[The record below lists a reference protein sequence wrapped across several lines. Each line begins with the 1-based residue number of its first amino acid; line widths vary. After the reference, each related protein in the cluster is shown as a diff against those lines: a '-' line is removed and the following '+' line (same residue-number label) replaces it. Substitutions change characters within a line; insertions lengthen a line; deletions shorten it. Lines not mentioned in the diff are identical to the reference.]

1 MSKSGF
7 FDDERDRMAS
17 RLKLTSFENT
27 SLLRKL
33 TIFYFVISIVPFGFL
48 YYLYLQLQNT
58 GRIEIDIKTFNN
70 ALLWVGSGVFLGYFA
85 MRHLVSKVTDITR
98 RNTETLEQILGVEKI
113 RSLSSGNSN
122 EIAILAKSFNEI
134 TSRLEEN
141 IRNLELAKK
150 TLHSVLSRVGEGI
163 SSMDNIDNFLH
174 LIVETMTESLQSQA
188 GALFLIDESRN
199 ELYLKVAYG
208 ETVSSSPQIR
218 IPLDGGFFSSVIRS
232 HKAELITSIPSDSN
246 PSSFMRPPVICSPM
260 VLHDHVIGVMAVW
273 SRKSENEYDSEEL
286 NLFYNLALQ
295 TAVAIEN
302 SRLNED
308 AEKTYFE
315 TISALALAV
324 EAKDPY
330 SRGHS
335 DRVARYCIQIGKELS
350 FTQADLNLL
359 RDAAKLHDLGKIGV
373 TDAVLKKEGTLTND
387 EMEMMKRHSEIGE
400 GIIKPIRSLKNLC
413 DPIRH
418 HHEKLDGSGYPDR
431 IKGAEITLLTRVL
444 TVADIYDALTSER
457 SYRRAFTQQ
466 KAFEELRKMKDQL
479 DQRVVD
485 ALAAV
490 LQKNSS

>member
-1 MSKSGF
+1 MTT
-7 FDDERDRMAS
+7 

-58 GRIEIDIKTFNN
+58 GKIEISVDTFNT
-70 ALLWVGSGVFLGYFA
+70 ALLWVGAGVFVGYFA
-85 MRHLVSKVTDITR
+85 MRTMISRLTDITR
-98 RNTETLEQILGVEKI
+98 RNTETLEQILGIEKI
-113 RSLSSGNSN
+113 KSISTGSSN

-150 TLHSVLSRVGEGI
+150 TLHSVLSRVGQGL
-163 SSMDNIDNFLH
+163 SSMDNIDTFLH
-174 LIVETMTESLQSQA
+174 LIVETMTESLQSEN
-188 GALFLIDESRN
+188 GALFLVDETRK
-199 ELYLKVAYG
+199 EFYLKVAYG
-208 ETVSSSPQIR
+208 PSVSASAQLRLPFE
-218 IPLDGGFFSSVIRS
+218 GGIFSQALLAN
-232 HKAELITSIPSDSN
+232 KAVLIAKIVQEDN
-246 PSSFMRPPVICSPM
+246 PGTIFRPPVICAPM
-260 VLHDHVIGVMAVW
+260 VLHEHALGVMAVW
-273 SRKSENEYDSEEL
+273 GRKSEEVYNDEEL

-335 DRVARYCIQIGKELS
+335 DRVARLCVQLGKQFNLDQPE
-350 FTQADLNLL
+350 LNLL

-373 TDAVLKKEGTLTND
+373 TDAVLKKDGPLTHD
-387 EMEMMKRHSEIGE
+387 EMEMMKRHCEIGE

-431 IKGAEITLLTRVL
+431 LKGHQITLLTRILSVS
-444 TVADIYDALTSER
+444 DIYDALTSER
-457 SYRRAFTQQ
+457 SYRPSFTSQ
-466 KAFEELRKMKDQL
+466 KAFEELRKMKDQI
-479 DQRVVD
+479 DQKVVD

-490 LQKNSS
+490 LKNPAA

>member
-1 MSKSGF
+1 
-7 FDDERDRMAS
+7 MAV

-48 YYLYLQLQNT
+48 YYLYLQLQNS
-58 GRIEIDIKTFNN
+58 GKIEIDIKTFNN
-70 ALLWVGSGVFLGYFA
+70 ALLWVGSGVFVGYLA
-85 MRHLVSKVTDITR
+85 MRAMVSKLTDITR
-98 RNTETLEQILGVEKI
+98 RNAEALEQILGVEKI
-113 RSLSSGNSN
+113 RSISSGSSN
-122 EIAILAKSFNEI
+122 EVAILAKSFNEI

-150 TLHSVLSRVGEGI
+150 TLHSVISRVGQGI
-163 SSMDNIDNFLH
+163 SSMDNIDTFLH
-174 LIVETMTESLQSQA
+174 LIVETMADSLQSET
-188 GALFLIDESRN
+188 GALFLIDESRK
-199 ELYLKVAYG
+199 EFYLKVAYG
-208 ETVSSSPQIR
+208 PNMSPHTQMR
-218 IPLDGGFFSSVIRS
+218 VPVEGGFFESVLRTN
-232 HKAELITSIPSDSN
+232 KAELILKIPQDAN
-246 PSSFMRPPVICSPM
+246 PAAFFRPPVICAPL
-260 VLHDHVIGVMAVW
+260 VLHDHVLGVMAVW
-273 SRKSENEYDSEEL
+273 GRKTQEPYNNEEL

-308 AEKTYFE
+308 AERTYFE

-335 DRVARYCIQIGKELS
+335 ERVARFCVQMGKQ
-350 FTQADLNLL
+350 FDLNSMDLNIL

-373 TDAVLKKEGTLTND
+373 TDAVLKKEGPLTNE
-387 EMEMMKRHSEIGE
+387 EMKMMKRHCEIGE
-400 GIIKPIRSLKNLC
+400 GIIKPIRSLRNLC

-431 IKGAEITLLTRVL
+431 FKGNEISFLTRIL

-457 SYRRAFTQQ
+457 SYRPSFAAH
-466 KAFEELRKMKDQL
+466 KALEELRKMKEQI

-485 ALAAV
+485 ALAVV
-490 LQKNSS
+490 LKDPSV

>member
-1 MSKSGF
+1 MPPK
-7 FDDERDRMAS
+7 
-17 RLKLTSFENT
+17 LKLTSFENA

-33 TIFYFVISIVPFGFL
+33 TILYFIISIVPFGLL
-48 YYLYLQLQNT
+48 YYLYLQLRTT
-58 GRIEIDIKTFNN
+58 GTIQIDEPTFNS
-70 ALLWVGSGVFLGYFA
+70 ALLWVGLGVFVGYFA
-85 MRHLVSKVTDITR
+85 MRGMVSNLTDITR
-98 RNTETLEQILGVEKI
+98 QNSETLEHILGPEKI
-113 RSLSSGNSN
+113 RAIATGSSN

-141 IRNLELAKK
+141 VRNLELAKK
-150 TLHSVLSRVGEGI
+150 TLHSVLSRVGQGI

-174 LIVETMTESLQSQA
+174 LIVETMTESLQSQN
-188 GALFLIDESRN
+188 GALLLLDKNKKMLTLTAVYGSGLSPHAQLRLDAESKFISDLIASPKAIILEKLPP
-199 ELYLKVAYG
+199 EL
-208 ETVSSSPQIR
+208 SPAI
-218 IPLDGGFFSSVIRS
+218 F
-232 HKAELITSIPSDSN
+232 KAPMIIT
-246 PSSFMRPPVICSPM
+246 PM
-260 VLHDHVIGVMAVW
+260 VLHDQVAGVMAVW
-273 SRKSENEYDSEEL
+273 ARIIEDPYNEEEL
-286 NLFYNLALQ
+286 NLFYNLGLQ

-335 DRVARYCIQIGKELS
+335 DRVAKYVVAIGKK
-350 FTQADLNLL
+350 LNLSPEELNTL

-373 TDAVLKKEGTLTND
+373 TDKVLKKEGPLTTE

-400 GIIKPIRSLKNLC
+400 GIIRPIRSLRDLC

-431 IKGAEITLLTRVL
+431 LKGAEITLMTRIL
-444 TVADIYDALTSER
+444 TVADIFDALTSER
-457 SYRRAFTQQ
+457 SYRGSFTTE
-466 KAFEELRKMKDQL
+466 KAFEELRKMKDQV

-485 ALAAV
+485 AF
-490 LQKNSS
+490 SSIIQNPAP

>member
-1 MSKSGF
+1 
-7 FDDERDRMAS
+7 MAI
-17 RLKLTSFENT
+17 RLKLTSFENA

-33 TIFYFVISIVPFGFL
+33 SIFYFVISIIPFGFL
-48 YYLYLQLQNT
+48 YYLYLQLQST
-58 GRIEIDIKTFNN
+58 GKIELKPEDFNN
-70 ALLWVGSGVFLGYFA
+70 ALMFVGVGIFVGYFA
-85 MRHLVSKVTDITR
+85 MRAMVSKLTDITR

-113 RSLSSGNSN
+113 RAISSGNSN
-122 EIAILAKSFNEI
+122 EISILTKSFNEI

-174 LIVETMTESLQSQA
+174 LIVETMTESLQSEN
-188 GALFLIDESRN
+188 GVLFLIDETRN
-199 ELYLKVAYG
+199 EFYLKVSYG
-208 ETVSSSPQIR
+208 KGIAPNTQIR
-218 IPLDGGFFSSVIRS
+218 IPREAALITPLLISK
-232 HKAELITSIPSDSN
+232 KAELLSKILPDAN
-246 PSSFMRPPVICSPM
+246 PGRIFHPPVLCAPL
-260 VLHDHVIGVMAVW
+260 VLHEHVMGFMAVW
-273 SRKSENEYDSEEL
+273 QRTTEEAYNKEEL
-286 NLFYNLALQ
+286 NLFSNLALQ

-335 DRVARYCIQIGKELS
+335 ERVARFSVGIGKQFNLN
-350 FTQADLNLL
+350 AGDLNLL
-359 RDAAKLHDLGKIGV
+359 RDASKLHDLGKIGV
-373 TDAVLKKEGTLTND
+373 TDAVLKKEGPLTTD

-418 HHEKLDGSGYPDR
+418 HHEKLDGTGYPDR
-431 IKGAEITLLTRVL
+431 LKGNDITFLTRIL

-457 SYRRAFTQQ
+457 SYRPSFTSQ
-466 KAFEELRKMKDQL
+466 KAFEELRKMKDQV

-485 ALAAV
+485 ALAVIIQNPAA
-490 LQKNSS
+490 

>member
-1 MSKSGF
+1 
-7 FDDERDRMAS
+7 MAT
-17 RLKLTSFENT
+17 RLKLTSFENS

-48 YYLYLQLQNT
+48 YYLYLKMDSN
-58 GRIEIDIKTFNN
+58 GRIEISADRFNS
-70 ALLWVGSGVFLGYFA
+70 ALFWVGLGIFVGYFA
-85 MRHLVSKVTDITR
+85 MRTMIGKLTDITR
-98 RNTETLEQILGVEKI
+98 RNTETLEQILGIEKI
-113 RSLSSGNSN
+113 KSISTGSSN

-150 TLHSVLSRVGEGI
+150 TLHSVLSRVGQGL
-163 SSMDNIDNFLH
+163 SSMDNIDTFLH
-174 LIVETMTESLQSQA
+174 LIVETMTESLQSQN
-188 GALFLIDESRN
+188 GALFLLDETRK
-199 ELYLKVAYG
+199 EFCLKIAYG
-208 ETVSSSPQIR
+208 PSINANSQLHLPAGGGLFSPALIANKAML
-218 IPLDGGFFSSVIRS
+218 ISKISHDDNPAVI
-232 HKAELITSIPSDSN
+232 
-246 PSSFMRPPVICSPM
+246 FRPPVICAPM
-260 VLHDHVIGVMAVW
+260 ILHEHTIGVMAVW
-273 SRKSENEYDSEEL
+273 GRKSEEVYNDEEL

-335 DRVARYCIQIGKELS
+335 DRVARLCVELGKQFKLE
-350 FTQADLNLL
+350 QPDLNIL

-373 TDAVLKKEGTLTND
+373 TDAVLKKDGPLTHD
-387 EMEMMKRHSEIGE
+387 EMEMMKRHCEIGE

-431 IKGAEITLLTRVL
+431 LKAGQITLLTRIL
-444 TVADIYDALTSER
+444 SVADIYDALTSER
-457 SYRRAFTQQ
+457 SYRPPFSSQ
-466 KAFEELRKMKDQL
+466 KAFEELRRMKDQI
-479 DQRVVD
+479 DQKIVD
-485 ALAAV
+485 ALAVV
-490 LQKNSS
+490 LKNPAA

>member
-1 MSKSGF
+1 
-7 FDDERDRMAS
+7 MAT

-48 YYLYLQLQNT
+48 YYLYLELQST
-58 GRIEIDIKTFNN
+58 GKIEISVDTFNT
-70 ALLWVGSGVFLGYFA
+70 ALLWVGSGIFVGYFA
-85 MRHLVSKVTDITR
+85 MRTMISKLTDITR
-98 RNTETLEQILGVEKI
+98 RNTETLEQILGIEKI
-113 RSLSSGNSN
+113 KSISSGSSN

-150 TLHSVLSRVGEGI
+150 TLHSVLSRVGEGL
-163 SSMDNIDNFLH
+163 SSMDNIDTFLH

-188 GALFLIDESRN
+188 GALFLIDENRK
-199 ELYLKVAYG
+199 EFYLKVSYG
-208 ETVSSSPQIR
+208 LSLTANTQIR
-218 IPLDGGFFSSVIRS
+218 VPVESGIFSPALAAN
-232 HKAELITSIPSDSN
+232 KAVLIEKILQENN
-246 PSSFMRPPVICSPM
+246 PSSMFRPPIICAPM
-260 VLHDHVIGVMAVW
+260 ALHDHVLGVMVVW
-273 SRKSENEYDSEEL
+273 GKKTEENYNDEEL
-286 NLFYNLALQ
+286 NLFFNLALQ

-324 EAKDPY
+324 EAKDQY

-335 DRVARYCIQIGKELS
+335 DRVSRFCIQLGKQFNLGQVEL
-350 FTQADLNLL
+350 NIL

-373 TDAVLKKEGTLTND
+373 TDAVLKKDGPLSYD
-387 EMEMMKRHSEIGE
+387 EMEMMKRHCEIGE
-400 GIIKPIRSLKNLC
+400 GIIKPIRSLKSLC

-431 IKGAEITLLTRVL
+431 LKGAQITFLTRIL

-457 SYRRAFTQQ
+457 SYRPSFSSQ
-466 KAFEELRKMKDQL
+466 KAFEELRKMKDQV
-479 DQRVVD
+479 DQQIVD
-485 ALAAV
+485 ALLAIFKNPAA
-490 LQKNSS
+490 

>member
-1 MSKSGF
+1 
-7 FDDERDRMAS
+7 MAT
-17 RLKLTSFENT
+17 RLKLTSFENS

-48 YYLYLQLQNT
+48 YYLYLQLQST
-58 GRIEIDIKTFNN
+58 GKIEIDVETFNT
-70 ALLWVGSGVFLGYFA
+70 ALLWVGSGVFVGYFA
-85 MRHLVSKVTDITR
+85 MRTMVNKLTDITR
-98 RNTETLEQILGVEKI
+98 RNTETLEQILGIEKI
-113 RSLSSGNSN
+113 RSISSGNSN

-163 SSMDNIDNFLH
+163 SSMDNIDNFLQ
-174 LIVETMTESLQSQA
+174 LIVETMTESLQSET
-188 GALFLIDESRN
+188 GALFLMDEARK
-199 ELYLKVAYG
+199 EFYLKVAYG
-208 ETVSSSPQIR
+208 STSAVNSQIR
-218 IPLDGGFFSSVIRS
+218 IPVEGGIFSTALSANR
-232 HKAELITSIPSDSN
+232 AELIEKISLESN
-246 PSSFMRPPVICSPM
+246 PAAIFVAPVICAPL
-260 VLHDHVIGVMAVW
+260 VLHDHVLGVMAVW
-273 SRKSENEYDSEEL
+273 GRKAQEPYNEEEL

-335 DRVARYCIQIGKELS
+335 DRVARLCVDIGKMLNLNV
-350 FTQADLNLL
+350 TDLNLL

-373 TDAVLKKEGTLTND
+373 TDVVLKKDGALTTD
-387 EMEMMKRHSEIGE
+387 EMEMMKRHCEIGE

-413 DPIRH
+413 ELIRH

-431 IKGAEITLLTRVL
+431 IKGNEITFLTRIL
-444 TVADIYDALTSER
+444 TVADIYDALTSTR
-457 SYRRAFTQQ
+457 SYRPSFSSQ
-466 KAFEELRKMKDQL
+466 KAFEELRKMKDQI
-479 DQRVVD
+479 DQKVVD
-485 ALAAV
+485 VLANI
-490 LQKNSS
+490 LKNPAA

>member
-1 MSKSGF
+1 
-7 FDDERDRMAS
+7 MAV
-17 RLKLTSFENT
+17 RLKLTSFENA

-33 TIFYFVISIVPFGFL
+33 SIFYFVISIVPFGFL
-48 YYLYLQLQNT
+48 YYLYLQLQST
-58 GRIEIDIKTFNN
+58 GRIELDIKDFTN
-70 ALLWVGSGVFLGYFA
+70 ALIFVGIGIFVGYFA
-85 MRHLVSKVTDITR
+85 MRAMVAKLTDITR

-113 RSLSSGNSN
+113 RAISSGNSN
-122 EIAILAKSFNEI
+122 EISILTKSFNEI

-163 SSMDNIDNFLH
+163 SSMDNIDTFLH
-174 LIVETMTESLQSQA
+174 LIVETMTESLQSEN
-188 GALFLIDESRN
+188 GVLFLLDESRG
-199 ELYLKVAYG
+199 EFYLKFSYG
-208 ETVSSSPQIR
+208 PAIAPNTQIC
-218 IPLDGGFFSSVIRS
+218 IPRQAALITPLLQSK
-232 HKAELITSIPSDSN
+232 KAELLTKIAADVN
-246 PSSFMRPPVICSPM
+246 PGGVFRAPVICAPM
-260 VLHDHVIGVMAVW
+260 VLHDHVLGFMAVW
-273 SRKSENEYDSEEL
+273 HRSNDEAYHEEEL
-286 NLFYNLALQ
+286 NLFNNLALQ

-335 DRVARYCIQIGKELS
+335 ERVARFSVALGKHFNLS
-350 FTQADLNLL
+350 PVEINLL

-373 TDAVLKKEGTLTND
+373 TDAVLKKDGPLTTD

-418 HHEKLDGSGYPDR
+418 HHEKLDGTGYPDR
-431 IKGAEITLLTRVL
+431 IKGNEISFLTRIL

-457 SYRRAFTQQ
+457 SYRPSFTSQ
-466 KAFEELRKMKDQL
+466 KAFDELRKMKDQV

-485 ALAAV
+485 ALAAIISNPQV
-490 LQKNSS
+490 

>member
-1 MSKSGF
+1 
-7 FDDERDRMAS
+7 MAT

-48 YYLYLQLQNT
+48 YYLYLQLQST
-58 GRIEIDIKTFNN
+58 GKIEISVETFNT
-70 ALLWVGSGVFLGYFA
+70 ALLWVGAGIFVGYFA
-85 MRHLVSKVTDITR
+85 MRTMISKLTDITR
-98 RNTETLEQILGVEKI
+98 RNTETLEQILGIEKI
-113 RSLSSGNSN
+113 KSISSGSSN

-150 TLHSVLSRVGEGI
+150 TLHSVLSRVGEGL
-163 SSMDNIDNFLH
+163 SSMDNIDTFLH

-188 GALFLIDESRN
+188 GALFLIDENRK
-199 ELYLKVAYG
+199 EFYLKVSYG
-208 ETVSSSPQIR
+208 LSLTANVQIR
-218 IPLDGGFFSSVIRS
+218 VPMDQGIFSPAFVSN
-232 HKAELITSIPSDSN
+232 KAVLIEKILQENN
-246 PSSFMRPPVICSPM
+246 PSSIFRPPIICAPM
-260 VLHDHVIGVMAVW
+260 ALHDHVLGVMVVW
-273 SRKSENEYDSEEL
+273 GKKIEENYNAEEL
-286 NLFYNLALQ
+286 NLFFNLALQ

-324 EAKDPY
+324 EAKDQY

-335 DRVARYCIQIGKELS
+335 DRVSRFCIQLGKQFGLSQVEL
-350 FTQADLNLL
+350 NIL

-373 TDAVLKKEGTLTND
+373 TDAVLKKDGPLSYD
-387 EMEMMKRHSEIGE
+387 EMEMMKRHCEIGE
-400 GIIKPIRSLKNLC
+400 GIIKPIRSLKSLC

-418 HHEKLDGSGYPDR
+418 HHEKLDGTGYPDR
-431 IKGAEITLLTRVL
+431 LKGAQITLLTRIL

-457 SYRRAFTQQ
+457 SYRPPFSSQ
-466 KAFEELRKMKDQL
+466 KAFEELRKMKDQV
-479 DQRVVD
+479 DQRIVD
-485 ALAAV
+485 ALSV
-490 LQKNSS
+490 ILKNPSA